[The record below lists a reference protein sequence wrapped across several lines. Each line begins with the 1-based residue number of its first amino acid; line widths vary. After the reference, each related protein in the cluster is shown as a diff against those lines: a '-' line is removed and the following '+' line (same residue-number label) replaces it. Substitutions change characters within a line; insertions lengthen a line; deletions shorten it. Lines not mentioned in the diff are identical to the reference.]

1 MAEQPA
7 VNRQVL
13 GSSPS
18 QGASKTFADT
28 LWLMAYRARS
38 VIASWQSQ
46 SISARI
52 LRAWLGITWI
62 YGGWD
67 KASDP
72 SFLTPG
78 TVNYIGNQING
89 FIEISPIG
97 PLLKG
102 SLEYATLAGWFIL
115 VIEFA
120 TGICTLLFILPRF
133 AALVGFGTSVGLWLT
148 VTFNVRPYFIAS
160 DTAYA
165 VMWLAY
171 FFVLYS
177 GNRRIDVNMDRRGLM
192 RVGSVLAL
200 TAGFI
205 GLGKLFPKGGAKPA
219 GGKRIVKLE
228 VLPIGASYSFKQS
241 NGASAI
247 LFRTRNGVF
256 AYSAVCTHQ
265 GCEVFYKKSSK
276 HLECPCHQAA
286 FDPFDGARVV
296 TGPSGDGPNSIRPL
310 PKVEVKI
317 DGAYVVEI

>member
-18 QGASKTFADT
+18 QGAFPTT
-28 LWLMAYRARS
+28 LHLMAYRAKS

-46 SISARI
+46 SISTRI

-102 SLEYATLAGWFIL
+102 SLEYATFAGWFIL
-115 VIEFA
+115 ILEFA
-120 TGICTLLFILPRF
+120 TGLCTLLFILPRF
-133 AALVGFGTSVGLWLT
+133 AAFVGFATSVGLWLT
-148 VTFNVRPYFIAS
+148 VTFHVRPYFIAS

-177 GNRRIDVNMDRRGLM
+177 SNKRIDINMDRRGAI
-192 RVGSVLAL
+192 RIGSVLAM
-200 TAGFI
+200 TAGLI
-205 GLGKLFPKGGAKPA
+205 GLGKFFPRESAQAG

-228 VLPIGASYSFKQS
+228 VLPIGAQYPFTRA
-241 NGASAI
+241 NGEAAV
-247 LFRTRNGVF
+247 LFRTRAGVF
-256 AYSAVCTHQ
+256 AYSAICTHQ
-265 GCEVFYKKSSK
+265 GCEVKFSKKSQR
-276 HLECPCHQAA
+276 LECPCHLAA
-286 FDPFDGARVV
+286 FDPFQDAKVV
-296 TGPSGDGPNSIRPL
+296 VGPSNASTKSIRPL
-310 PKVEVKI
+310 PKVDVKI
-317 DGAYVVEI
+317 DGAYVVEV